1 MKMSPSS
8 ASGSKSSREIT
19 PVPSAGFLE
28 GLPEESISHGFAN
41 IHIHEQ
47 MRERQQNLYQNK
59 TENQFLIYSNV
70 PYEVI
75 QQLDEDRIVKGS
87 RISYDLQTKALVIK
101 IVASEAHEM
110 ANRLFE
116 LLLYEKLGQMGL
128 PNSLNPPGSARRHF
142 GDFVKE
148 PDSSW
153 GPAPL
158 PGSPLVLS
166 AVLEVGLSESA
177 RRLEAD
183 SRRWIEAKDSS
194 VRLAIAMDIDQRS
207 PKISIEVWERV
218 SQSPPRKTRAYR
230 ATAAKV
236 LQVDISRLNGTT
248 TANANLILSFR
259 NLLLRP
265 ADPANPLE
273 HDIDITPQ
281 DLESLAEDIWKAQG
295 FIP

>member
-1 MKMSPSS
+1 MKTSPSS
-8 ASGSKSSREIT
+8 ASGSKSFGDFNA
-19 PVPSAGFLE
+19 VPSAGFLE

-41 IHIHEQ
+41 IHHIHEQ
-47 MRERQQNLYQNK
+47 MRERQEDLCQNK

-75 QQLDEDRIVKGS
+75 QQLDEDRIVKS
-87 RISYDLQTKALVIK
+87 FRISYDSPTKTLVIK
-101 IVASEAHEM
+101 IMASEAHEL

-116 LLLYEKLGQMGL
+116 KLLYEKLGQMGL
-128 PNSLNPPGSARRHF
+128 LNSLKPPGSARRHF
-142 GDFVKE
+142 GDFVKR

-183 SRRWIEAKDSS
+183 SRRWTEAKDSS

-230 ATAAKV
+230 ATAAKG

-259 NLLLRP
+259 SLLLRP

-281 DLESLAEDIWKAQG
+281 DLESLAEDIWNGPKV
-295 FIP
+295 